1 MIKYLITTFSIL
13 WFCNSPKEPIHFAIL
28 TAIISFIAT
37 HWCERYYI
45 DTRYLNEVENE
56 VEEEDENDN

>member
-13 WFCNSPKEPIHFAIL
+13 WFYNSPKEPIHFAIL

-45 DTRYLNEVENE
+45 DIKSLEEV
-56 VEEEDENDN
+56 EEDENNN

>member
-1 MIKYLITTFSIL
+1 MLKYLITTFSVL

-28 TAIISFIAT
+28 AAIISFIAT

-45 DTRYLNEVENE
+45 DYIDVESLEEV
-56 VEEEDENDN
+56 EEDENDN

>member
-37 HWCERYYI
+37 HWCERDYI

>member
-37 HWCERYYI
+37 HWYEKYYI
-45 DTRYLNEVENE
+45 DVKSLEEV
-56 VEEEDENDN
+56 EEDENNN